1 MNIQVN
7 DLVQARLYNLENGSM
22 AMQDFIVTAING
34 TSYEGGALPCDLSN
48 GWSIELLRKNIKN
61 LALPTTISEITIKD
75 ISNKEHRLV
84 GKNDVWRDLN
94 GQLFDVNLII
104 GWREG
109 HGLDQAI
116 SDYLQDIADQANSGQ

>member
-7 DLVQARLYNLENGSM
+7 DLVQARLYSIENDSM
-22 AMQDFIVTAING
+22 ALQDFVVTAING
-34 TSYEGGALPCDLSN
+34 TSYEGGALPCDLSD
-48 GWSIELLRKNIKN
+48 GWIIELLRKSVGN
-61 LALPTTISEITIKD
+61 LALPTTISEITVKD
-75 ISNKEHRLV
+75 ISNKEHSLV

-104 GWREG
+104 EWREG
-109 HGLDQAI
+109 HGLDQAT

>member
-7 DLVQARLYNLENGSM
+7 DLVQARFYNEETGSM
-22 AMQDFIVTAING
+22 AMQDFVVTAING
-34 TSYEGGALPCDLSN
+34 TIYKGGALPCDLAD
-48 GWSIELLRKNIKN
+48 GWTIELLRKNVEN
-61 LALPTTISEITIKD
+61 LALPTSISEITVKD
-75 ISNKEHRLV
+75 ISNKEHSLI

-104 GWREG
+104 EWREG
-109 HGLDQAI
+109 HGLDQAT